1 MNQPQSVLTEPPPG
15 VGQPESIAP
24 QAPAAPQDR
33 CQECGS
39 PMDRQQRYCVNCA
52 ARRNDVS
59 NPASRYFA
67 ASSRQRRQLAV
78 RAAAPPAGNST
89 GTKTAAVF
97 FFALLP
103 IAVAVGVIV
112 GRSGGSSD
120 NEALLAAL
128 KEGSATAA
136 VSSAGTGSGAENVS
150 DTSLLPS
157 DFSLDDGYT
166 IKLSL
171 LPIDGTDQAAADA
184 AKSDAEDKGAKDVG
198 IINPG
203 DYASTPDQGQKDYIL
218 YSGEFKTKGDAD
230 KALTDLKKDFPE
242 AQVIGVKSSGASGG
256 GNSGA
261 GGAGQVI
268 AHTEHGDV
276 HQVTVEPP
284 SDEQIQESTDIV
296 NDIASQTGQ
305 DYTDQQAQLPDVI
318 PVGGDPADAPPLPT
332 GAGD

>member
-1 MNQPQSVLTEPPPG
+1 
-15 VGQPESIAP
+15 
-24 QAPAAPQDR
+24 
-33 CQECGS
+33 
-39 PMDRQQRYCVNCA
+39 
-52 ARRNDVS
+52 
-59 NPASRYFA
+59 
-67 ASSRQRRQLAV
+67 
-78 RAAAPPAGNST
+78 
-89 GTKTAAVF
+89 VF

-128 KEGSATAA
+128 KEGNATAA
-136 VSSAGTGSGAENVS
+136 VSSAGAGSGAENVS

-171 LPIDGTDQAAADA
+171 LPIDGTDQAAADT

-218 YSGEFKTKGDAD
+218 YSGEFKTKGDAE
-230 KALTDLKKDFPE
+230 KALGDLKKDFPD
-242 AQVIGVKSSGASGG
+242 AQVIGVKSSGAGG
-256 GNSGA
+256 GSSNSGA

-268 AHTEHGDV
+268 AHTDHGDV

-296 NDIASQTGQ
+296 NDIANQTGQ